1 MNADTPRIP
10 AEAPSPSP
18 PQAGPDDPIVAS
30 LSQSDLALVRV
41 LEDLI
46 DTLIERGV
54 MQFTDLPEAA
64 QSKLLGRRE
73 SRAALRNA
81 LRLLPSDDSEL
92 ALGPRRDA

>member
-1 MNADTPRIP
+1 MNADSPRQEADAASP
-10 AEAPSPSP
+10 ASG
-18 PQAGPDDPIVAS
+18 QDDQLVAS
-30 LSQSDLALVRV
+30 LTQSDLALVRV

-64 QSKLLGRRE
+64 QSKLLDRRE

-81 LRLLPSDDSEL
+81 LRLLPSDDAEL
-92 ALGPRRDA
+92 ALGPQPDA